1 MCLWNCFLGSSCGR
15 VRKEREFRAELPLS
29 TAAVLPANHGPAVGF
44 TLCLHTCT
52 STFKSKK
59 ASTIDK
65 DKEQPEEK
73 GTMAICKRFIAL
85 HLEPMSPPP
94 PQTIE
99 YYFLPRP
106 PLIQAVGIGGSTVG
120 LFLLI
125 IILGA
130 QQ

>member
-1 MCLWNCFLGSSCGR
+1 
-15 VRKEREFRAELPLS
+15 
-29 TAAVLPANHGPAVGF
+29 
-44 TLCLHTCT
+44 
-52 STFKSKK
+52 
-59 ASTIDK
+59 
-65 DKEQPEEK
+65 
-73 GTMAICKRFIAL
+73 MAICKRFIAL
-85 HLEPMSPPP
+85 HLEPMSP

-106 PLIQAVGIGGSTVG
+106 PLIQAVGFGGSTVG

>member
-1 MCLWNCFLGSSCGR
+1 
-15 VRKEREFRAELPLS
+15 
-29 TAAVLPANHGPAVGF
+29 
-44 TLCLHTCT
+44 
-52 STFKSKK
+52 
-59 ASTIDK
+59 
-65 DKEQPEEK
+65 
-73 GTMAICKRFIAL
+73 MAICKRFIAL
-85 HLEPMSPPP
+85 HLEPMFPPP